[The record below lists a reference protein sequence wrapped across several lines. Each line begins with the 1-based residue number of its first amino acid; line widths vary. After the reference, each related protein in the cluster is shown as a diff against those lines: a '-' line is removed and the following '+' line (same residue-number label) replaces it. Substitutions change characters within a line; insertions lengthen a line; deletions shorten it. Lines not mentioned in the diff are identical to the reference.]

1 MSICLSSQDDN
12 ALTISAKNSH
22 LEMVQLLLDR
32 GADPEAKGK
41 VSIHRHPD
49 LSTDQIFV
57 HFSVHFNVNEKC
69 IINVVCASGLW

>member
-1 MSICLSSQDDN
+1 M
-12 ALTISAKNSH
+12 KGH
-22 LEMVQLLLDR
+22 LEVVQLLLDR
-32 GADPEAKGK
+32 GADPNANKDK

-57 HFSVHFNVNEKC
+57 QFSVHFNVNEKC